1 METNEIIVKNEFA
14 AASLRLVHSGGA
26 TRLLIEDLETHRCIA
41 LDALMVASLPWAED
55 LVWDGIVD
63 PSVRA
68 PEG

>member
-1 METNEIIVKNEFA
+1 MVVKNEFA

-26 TRLLIEDLETHRCIA
+26 TQLLIEDLETHRSIA
-41 LDALMVASLPWAED
+41 LDALMVASLAWAED
-55 LVWDGIVD
+55 GVWDGIVD

>member
-1 METNEIIVKNEFA
+1 MEKNEMVVKNEFA

-26 TRLLIEDLETHRCIA
+26 TQLLVEDLETHRRIA
-41 LDALMVASLPWAED
+41 LDALMVASLAWAD
-55 LVWDGIVD
+55 DDVWDGIVD

>member
-1 METNEIIVKNEFA
+1 MVVKNEFA

-26 TRLLIEDLETHRCIA
+26 TQLLIEDLETHRSIA
-41 LDALMVASLPWAED
+41 LDALMVASLAWAED
-55 LVWDGIVD
+55 EVWDGIVD

>member
-1 METNEIIVKNEFA
+1 MVVKNEFA

-26 TRLLIEDLETHRCIA
+26 TQLLIEDLETHRCVA

-55 LVWDGIVD
+55 MVWDRIVD
-63 PSVRA
+63 PGVRA

>member
-1 METNEIIVKNEFA
+1 METNEMVVKNEFA

-26 TRLLIEDLETHRCIA
+26 TQLLIEDLETHRSIA
-41 LDALMVASLPWAED
+41 LDALMVASLAWAED
-55 LVWDGIVD
+55 EVWDGIVD